1 MQSITLNIL
10 FFHKFVALVLFAIF
24 ADHLHADNHY
34 EIEIDI
40 EETLEKKALEV
51 NDYLSNFVLS
61 ISLLREWV
69 RNGQILFSEK
79 PFF

>member
-1 MQSITLNIL
+1 M
-10 FFHKFVALVLFAIF
+10 
-24 ADHLHADNHY
+24 HY

-61 ISLLREWV
+61 ISLLGEWV
-69 RNGQILFSEK
+69 RNGQILFAEK